1 MIKYTEF
8 SKFVDKGGMV
18 VTLLKIER
26 FVKGHAKG
34 YRVTYCLGEHTATC
48 GLQEFKRR
56 FKEVE

>member
-18 VTLLKIER
+18 VTLVKIER
-26 FVKGHAKG
+26 FVKG
-34 YRVTYCLGEHTATC
+34 YRVTYCRGEHTATC

-56 FKEVE
+56 FKEVKS